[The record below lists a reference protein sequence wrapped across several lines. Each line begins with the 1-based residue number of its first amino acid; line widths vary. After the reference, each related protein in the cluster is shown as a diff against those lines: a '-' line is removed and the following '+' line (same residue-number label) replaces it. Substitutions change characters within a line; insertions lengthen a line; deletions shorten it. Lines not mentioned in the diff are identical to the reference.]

1 MQPIIFLLIGLAW
14 VQSVLG
20 FTYPT
25 GTMFESFPPDT
36 PFPSFPKGYN
46 GAQFTTTQKPE
57 VLDKVYQYSN
67 QSSVSK
73 PSEKDIAKIR
83 SAMLSN
89 AKVKLNLLR
98 LLKQLGKK
106 MCGLE
111 LNISFLNALCF

>member
-1 MQPIIFLLIGLAW
+1 MIGLAW

-57 VLDKVYQYSN
+57 VLDKVYQYST
-67 QSSVSK
+67 QKSVPK
-73 PSEKDIAKIR
+73 PLNKDIQNIR
-83 SAMLSN
+83 SAMISN
-89 AKVKLNLLR
+89 AKVKLNV
-98 LLKQLGKK
+98 LKQLQQLGKK
-106 MCGLE
+106 MSV
-111 LNISFLNALCF
+111 IIMY